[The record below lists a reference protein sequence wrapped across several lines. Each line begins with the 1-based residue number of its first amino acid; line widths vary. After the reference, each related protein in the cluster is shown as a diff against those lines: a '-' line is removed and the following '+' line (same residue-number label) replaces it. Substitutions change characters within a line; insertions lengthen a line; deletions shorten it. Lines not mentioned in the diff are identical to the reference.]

1 MSPVSIEESRGHS
14 REGSWADAGMVVK
27 ISVHKVTYIKWRD
40 WVEAVSMEE
49 KD

>member
-1 MSPVSIEESRGHS
+1 MSPGEHRGV
-14 REGSWADAGMVVK
+14 EGGMVVK
-27 ISVHKVTYIKWRD
+27 ISVNKVTYMKWMA